1 MIKAERNKVHLK
13 GNDIDLLS
21 ELTMI
26 VDSLKDILTKAFR
39 DEEDAKDMIEEAVR
53 IAFLSEEEKNKE
65 VMDILKS
72 KKADAIIEKF
82 MERMCS
88 KND

>member
-26 VDSLKDILTKAFR
+26 VDSLKDILTKTFR
-39 DEEDAKDMIEEAVR
+39 DEEAVKDMIEEAVR
-53 IAFLSEEEKNKE
+53 IGFLSEKEKNKE

-72 KKADAIIEKF
+72 KKADEIIEKF
-82 MERMCS
+82 MERMF
-88 KND
+88 K

>member
-26 VDSLKDILTKAFR
+26 VDSLKDILTKTFR
-39 DEEDAKDMIEEAVR
+39 DEEAVKDMIEEAVR

-82 MERMCS
+82 MERMF
-88 KND
+88 K

>member
-26 VDSLKDILTKAFR
+26 VDSLKDILTKTFR
-39 DEEDAKDMIEEAVR
+39 DEEDVKDMIEEAVR

-82 MERMCS
+82 MERMF
-88 KND
+88 K

>member
-1 MIKAERNKVHLK
+1 MITAERNKVHLK

-21 ELTMI
+21 ELTLI
-26 VDSLKDILTKAFR
+26 VDRLKDILTKTFR
-39 DEEDAKDMIEEAVR
+39 NEEDVKAMIEEAVR

-72 KKADAIIEKF
+72 KKADEIIEKF
-82 MERMCS
+82 MERMF
-88 KND
+88 

>member
-26 VDSLKDILTKAFR
+26 VDSLKDILTKTFR
-39 DEEDAKDMIEEAVR
+39 DEEAVKDMIEEAVR
-53 IAFLSEEEKNKE
+53 IGFLSEEEKNKE

-82 MERMCS
+82 MERMF
-88 KND
+88 K